1 MDSPKYLRKTDEFSC
16 IIFFPFQAIPA
27 LGLSAHKQVPKP
39 KIIEEIKTIL
49 KSVLK
54 DLERPIEAKAYEKQI
69 AMQVVSVARGLSVL
83 KRAEILALYKEVE
96 PLLTTEVCL
105 LDIYFRQISIFI
117 SFVWPLFLGSRP
129 FN

>member
-1 MDSPKYLRKTDEFSC
+1 M
-16 IIFFPFQAIPA
+16 
-27 LGLSAHKQVPKP
+27 SAHKQVPKP

-96 PLLTTEVCL
+96 PLLTTEVCIL
-105 LDIYFRQISIFI
+105 EIHFRHK

-129 FN
+129 FD